1 MEINELNFLQIL
13 DKEYE
18 KTRSLQKVQK
28 YNTDFAIFKKI
39 EPIGIYSKNNF
50 FCYKKNKTKILFC
63 TKNCKVYL
71 TDQDILN
78 IILSLENN
86 NFTNFLEKFID
97 LYTGVT
103 FNFRFKIDMNI
114 FEGIGIPYEEN
125 NDKKILLY
133 TDNEI
138 SINEFIFIINMV
150 LEKDRLYDLQEKTL
164 IKYISLLKFY
174 KYKDKKSKRFLE
186 EIEYPCKNF
195 NINKKTYNSLLLK
208 EIDDKFLN
216 KGLIFKKNMII

>member
-18 KTRSLQKVQK
+18 KIRSLQKVQK
-28 YNTDFAIFKKI
+28 YNADFAIFKKI

-50 FCYKKNKTKILFC
+50 LCYKKNKTKILFC
-63 TKNCKVYL
+63 PKNCKVYL

-103 FNFRFKIDMNI
+103 FNFRFKIGMKI

-174 KYKDKKSKRFLE
+174 KYKDEKAKRFLE
-186 EIEYPCKNF
+186 EIEYPFKSF